1 MFMELQTIA
10 YFLLIPLGILWLTYI
25 ILLKK
30 LILKMSGK
38 KSVSVWTG
46 INKETGRLATLEYKN
61 KKKIAD
67 ELRLSQSLIFQV
79 FFSKKLKEEYPSE
92 IKLIRLIGIPAWI
105 LFIVE
110 IPLIFWIVIQ
120 ANLR

>member
-1 MFMELQTIA
+1 MDLQTLA
-10 YFLLIPLGILWLTYI
+10 YLLFIPLFLFWMTYI

-30 LILKMSGK
+30 LVLKISGK

-46 INKETGRLATLEYKN
+46 INKETGRLAVLEYKN
-61 KKKIAD
+61 KKEIVN

-79 FFSKKLKEEYPSE
+79 FFSRKLKEKYPSE
-92 IKLIRLIGIPAWI
+92 VGMIRLIGILAWI
-105 LFIVE
+105 LFIIEV
-110 IPLIFWIVIQ
+110 PLIFWVVIQ